1 MIKVFKNKE
10 NISITGHAMYDD
22 YGKDIVCSAVSSI
35 ITTTINGILAINDK
49 AIIYQNNKEGL
60 NIEIKSFDNITL
72 KLIDNMLELLTDLSR
87 DYPKN
92 LEIKE
97 GTRKWWN

>member
-1 MIKVFKNKE
+1 MIKVLKNKK

-35 ITTTINGILAINDK
+35 IITTINGILAINNQ
-49 AIIYQNNKEGL
+49 AITYENKTDGL
-60 NIEIKSFDNITL
+60 EIEIKSFDNVTL
-72 KLIDNMLELLTDLSR
+72 KLIDNMIQLLTKLSQ

-92 LEIKE
+92 LKVKE
-97 GTRKWWN
+97 GM